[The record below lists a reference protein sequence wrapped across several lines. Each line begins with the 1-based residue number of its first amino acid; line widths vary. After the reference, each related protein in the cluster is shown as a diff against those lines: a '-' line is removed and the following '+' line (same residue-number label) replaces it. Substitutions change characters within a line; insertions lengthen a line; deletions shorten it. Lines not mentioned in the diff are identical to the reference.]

1 MRIVQLVENLE
12 VGGLERLAVD
22 LALAQQAAGHWC
34 AMYCLF
40 GAGPLRADLDRAGI
54 PVIEFHKE
62 HHSKAAVVWA
72 MARQLR
78 RDRPDILHGHNP
90 AVHHFAAVAGRI
102 AGVPVCMNTRHSALS
117 STGVPYQEKYFR
129 WVEPW
134 THHVVC
140 VCDWVRRQLEP
151 RLNYPASKYSVVVN
165 GIPLEPFMANPASPG
180 SAAPRI
186 RFGTI
191 GRLVP
196 AKGHSVL
203 IDAFARIAGRLPQA
217 DLRIFGY
224 GPLEGEMREQIR
236 RLEMDGR
243 IILEGRTSDPS
254 RALASLDVFVFSSV
268 NEGLPLVILEA
279 MAAGLPIVAT
289 RVGGIPEVAPETL
302 FPWYADPGNAEQL
315 ADAMLRAAESTELAA
330 IGCEARRI
338 ATASYGVDG
347 MNHNYERLYERL
359 RGKLSAQDPHDLPGT
374 VESLGKKE

>member
-1 MRIVQLVENLE
+1 V
-12 VGGLERLAVD
+12 
-22 LALAQQAAGHWC
+22 
-34 AMYCLF
+34 CL
-40 GAGPLRADLDRAGI
+40 
-54 PVIEFHKE
+54 
-62 HHSKAAVVWA
+62 
-72 MARQLR
+72 
-78 RDRPDILHGHNP
+78 
-90 AVHHFAAVAGRI
+90 
-102 AGVPVCMNTRHSALS
+102 NTRHSALS
-117 STGVPYQEKYFR
+117 STGAPYQEKYFR

-151 RLNYPASKYSVVVN
+151 RMNYPAAKYSVIVN
-165 GIPLEPFMANPASPG
+165 GIPLAPFVANPASPG
-180 SAAPRI
+180 SGAPRI

-203 IDAFARIAGRLPQA
+203 IDAFARIAGRLPEA

-236 RLEMDGR
+236 RLGMENR
-243 IILEGRTSDPS
+243 IILEGRTRDPA
-254 RALASLDVFVFSSV
+254 RALSSLDIFVFSSV

-289 RVGGIPEVAPETL
+289 RVGGIPEVAPESL

-315 ADAMLRAAESTELAA
+315 ADGMLRAAQSTELAA

-338 ATASYGVDG
+338 ATANYGIDG
-347 MNHNYERLYERL
+347 MSRNYSALYE
-359 RGKLSAQDPHDLPGT
+359 KLLAVLQR
-374 VESLGKKE
+374 